1 MRAVTACPPRSPT
14 SATGVGQSSGR
25 ESGLAKARR
34 YCEGEFPVRL
44 ESDDGAVVELR
55 PQRYQFGS
63 SSTPRDWDAN
73 WLIVAGRATLADGRS
88 WSFSDPSLTTW
99 EAREL
104 ASWLRGVLAGDV
116 EPAPFGGE
124 EDERLLVF
132 TEPNLGFSLAGREAE
147 RVTLRCHLS
156 LESRP
161 PWLLEDTDSD
171 LFDFFIE
178 VSTPHSA
185 LAAAADEWEREISA
199 FPVR

>member
-1 MRAVTACPPRSPT
+1 M
-14 SATGVGQSSGR
+14 
-25 ESGLAKARR
+25 
-34 YCEGEFPVRL
+34 RL
-44 ESDDGAVVELR
+44 ESDDGAVVELC

-73 WLIVAGRATLADGRS
+73 WLIITGRAKLADGRS
-88 WSFSDPSLTTW
+88 WSFADPSLTTW

-104 ASWLRGVLAGDV
+104 SSWLRSVLAGDV

-132 TEPNLGFSLAGREAE
+132 TEPNLGFSLADREAE

-178 VSTPHSA
+178 VSTPYSA
-185 LAAAADEWEREISA
+185 LAAAADEWDREISA